1 MPTHHE
7 DAPITVTVGSPT
19 LIQPSN
25 GDTWEAAWADDGD
38 LYVTSD
44 DTTGFDKRVHSNLAY
59 HRLSGDAVSLKGE
72 TVNGM
77 QEYGGFCELGPDHCC
92 WKACGNTCVDG
103 TLYAWV
109 SRHDYGQNSGD
120 PTKRQTA
127 SNASLI
133 KSTDHGRTWVRTAQE
148 NYDKPMFPGRRF
160 GAPFFIQYGQDYGG
174 SADGSDHFVYAVSN
188 NGFWDNGDDMI
199 LGRVPRGKIGNLNAG
214 DWQFFKGGDGG
225 GEAAWT
231 LKLEEAAPIIRNP
244 GKCSMTG
251 AQYLAPLKRYLL
263 VQWYYTCGGG
273 KNGHNRET
281 VWDFY
286 FSPTPWGPWKAE
298 ASWKNSEHGYYN
310 PCVVGK
316 FLRNEARDLILF
328 TSGRWDDGA
337 VYKLTL
343 LPCRLTLNP

>member
-1 MPTHHE
+1 
-7 DAPITVTVGSPT
+7 

-44 DTTGFDKRVHSNLAY
+44 DTTGFDNKVHSNLAY

-109 SRHDYGQNSGD
+109 SRHDYGQRSGD

-133 KSTDHGRTWVRTAQE
+133 KSTDHGRTWVRTAKE
-148 NYDKPMFPGRRF
+148 NYDRPMFPGRRF
-160 GAPFFIQYGQDYGG
+160 GAPFFIQYDQDYGG
-174 SADGSDHFVYAVSN
+174 GADGSDRFVYAVSN

-199 LGRVPRGKIGNLNAG
+199 LGRVPRGRIGNLNAG
-214 DWQFFKGGDGG
+214 DWQSFKGGDGG

-231 LKLEEAAPIIRNP
+231 LKLAEAAPIIRNP

-263 VQWYYTCGGG
+263 VQWYYPCGGG
-273 KNGHNRET
+273 KNGNNRET

-298 ASWKNSEHGYYN
+298 ASWKNSQHGYYN

-316 FLRNEARDLILF
+316 FVRNDACDLILF
-328 TSGRWDDGA
+328 TAGRWDDEA

-343 LPCRLTLNP
+343 LPCRLTVNPWSVGRRKEVVGGTKTT